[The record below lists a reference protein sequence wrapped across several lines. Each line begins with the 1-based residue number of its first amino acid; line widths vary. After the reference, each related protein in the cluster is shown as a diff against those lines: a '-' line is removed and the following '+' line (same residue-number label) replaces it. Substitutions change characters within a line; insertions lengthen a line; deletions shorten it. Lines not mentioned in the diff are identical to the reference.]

1 MGRAESEA
9 SAAVAPAMK
18 QLVETLES
26 LGAVPLPL
34 VRHRRPPGRV
44 ARFLDRA
51 IGKPPAGDGPRYRVT
66 GDRAWPLTDGGDHR
80 LDLALALSGE
90 LLLAPLRRSREV
102 GEGGPGDH
110 LHGHEAGT
118 QFLVYPYSAMSR
130 AYCSVLADGTARV
143 IVEIAS
149 WGGPDRGEYLLGDV
163 MAATVCAYTS
173 DPVWYRAG
181 FA

>member
-1 MGRAESEA
+1 MSRAESDA
-9 SAAVAPAMK
+9 SVAVAPALR
-18 QLVETLES
+18 QLVGTLES

-34 VRHRRPPGRV
+34 ARYRRPPGRV

-51 IGKPPAGDGPRYRVT
+51 IGKPPAGDGPSYRVT

-90 LLLAPLRRSREV
+90 LLLAPLRRSRGV

-110 LHGHEAGT
+110 LLGHEAGT
-118 QFLVYPYSAMSR
+118 QFLACPYSAMSR
-130 AYCSVLADGTARV
+130 AYCSVLPDGSARV

-149 WGGPDRGEYLLGDV
+149 WGGPDRGEYLLGDLI
-163 MAATVCAYTS
+163 AATVRAYTS
-173 DPVWYRAG
+173 NPGWYRAG